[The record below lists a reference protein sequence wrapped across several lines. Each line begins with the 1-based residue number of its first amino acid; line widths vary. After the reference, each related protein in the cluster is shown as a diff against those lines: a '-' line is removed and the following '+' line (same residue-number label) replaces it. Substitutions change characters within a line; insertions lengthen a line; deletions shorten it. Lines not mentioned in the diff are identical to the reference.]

1 MNEEIEKVIAKCML
15 KKKKNQTDF
24 AGQIQVSKPYIRY
37 LSLIIETIQTL
48 F

>member
-15 KKKKNQTDF
+15 KKKNQTDF
-24 AGQIQVSKPYIRY
+24 ADQIQVSKPYIRY
-37 LSLIIETIQTL
+37 LPLIIETIQML